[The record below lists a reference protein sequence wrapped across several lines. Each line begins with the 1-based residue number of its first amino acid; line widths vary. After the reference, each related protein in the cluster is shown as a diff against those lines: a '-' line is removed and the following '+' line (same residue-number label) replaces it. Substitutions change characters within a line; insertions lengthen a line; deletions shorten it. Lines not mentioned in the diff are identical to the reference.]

1 MRSVT
6 LSLGL
11 ATARKR
17 PRPGRV
23 AARVTRLVRERRR
36 LIALKDDIRAAYDAD
51 ADALRAEYRLHVE
64 RIDVQLRRLDHGL
77 MPQPGPHATM
87 EEGDA
92 D

>member
-1 MRSVT
+1 MRPAA

-11 ATARKR
+11 VTARNR
-17 PRPGRV
+17 RRPGKV

-36 LIALKDDIRAAYDAD
+36 LIALKDDIHAAYEAD
-51 ADALRAEYRLHVE
+51 ADALRAEYRRHVE
-64 RIDVQLRRLDHGL
+64 RIDAQLRRLDHGL